1 MAESLSSTPPLLGRL
16 LIANRAEIAVRI
28 IRACRELG
36 IEAVAIY
43 AEGEA
48 NAPHVRQADYAYRIP
63 SDAAVPYLDIDAIVG
78 VAVRAGAAAVHPGYG
93 FLAENAEF
101 AEACGAAGLI
111 FVGPGPAAIRAMGD
125 KIEARRLAAQAGLP
139 GVAGSEAGIES
150 VAAASAWAD
159 QYGYPVAIKAAGG
172 GGGRGFRVADN
183 AGEIEAAFT
192 GAAGEASRSF
202 ANPTVYIE
210 RYLERPRHVEVQIL
224 ADDFGRVA
232 VLGDR
237 DCSIQRRHQ
246 KLIEEAPAPGLA
258 PEVRA
263 RMAAAS
269 VALARGVD
277 YRSAGTL
284 EFLVNPDG
292 SFSFLEMNTRIQV
305 EHPVTEMITGVD
317 IVKEQLRIAAGRPLS
332 FRDEDV
338 LPRGHAIECR
348 INAEDAGRGFAPA
361 PGTVERYR
369 EPGGF
374 GIRVDSAMEPGGEV
388 SAAYDSMIAKLI
400 AWGRDRD
407 EAIARMRRAL
417 AEFEMTGIVTT
428 IPFHR
433 LVLADDEFRRGAVAT
448 TFLTDRPDL
457 TPDPSNVP
465 APAATQESLTEPI
478 VAEVNGRR
486 FVVRVPAELAISRR
500 GDANGARLMRPELP
514 RRPGNMVGASGDGGA
529 DLTSPIQGTVLR
541 VPVAAGDTVR
551 RGDVICV
558 VEAMKMENELVAH
571 RDGTIRELRVSPGA
585 KVRIQDIVAT
595 IQ

>member
-1 MAESLSSTPPLLGRL
+1 MFGRL

-28 IRACRELG
+28 TRACRELG

-43 AEGEA
+43 ADGEE
-48 NAPHVRQADYAYRIP
+48 NAPHVRLADDAYRVP
-63 SDAAVPYLDIDAIVG
+63 SDAVVPYLDIDAIVG

-93 FLAENAEF
+93 FLSEHAEF

-125 KIEARRLAAQAGLP
+125 KIEARRLAARAGLP
-139 GVAGSEAGIES
+139 VVAGSEAGIES

-172 GGGRGFRVADN
+172 GGGRGFRVARN

-202 ANPTVYIE
+202 ANPIVYIE

-263 RMAAAS
+263 RMAEAS
-269 VALARGVD
+269 VALARGVN

-317 IVKEQLRIAAGRPLS
+317 IVKEQLRIAAGQPLS

-374 GIRVDSAMEPGGEV
+374 GVRVDNAMEPGGGV

-417 AEFEMTGIVTT
+417 AEYEITGVATT

-433 LVLADDEFRRGAVAT
+433 LVMAD
-448 TFLTDRPDL
+448 
-457 TPDPSNVP
+457 
-465 APAATQESLTEPI
+465 
-478 VAEVNGRR
+478 
-486 FVVRVPAELAISRR
+486 
-500 GDANGARLMRPELP
+500 
-514 RRPGNMVGASGDGGA
+514 
-529 DLTSPIQGTVLR
+529 
-541 VPVAAGDTVR
+541 
-551 RGDVICV
+551 
-558 VEAMKMENELVAH
+558 
-571 RDGTIRELRVSPGA
+571 
-585 KVRIQDIVAT
+585 
-595 IQ
+595 